1 MSSSASAVPLSAWRI
16 HYKLLE
22 PMFFASRE
30 IGTVYMCEPLISSYA
45 QPYALGWVSKAPY
58 RVCGEQL
65 QKPNYAHD
73 LMPLNQARQY
83 LTPAAPVE
91 GTIRMRLERFN
102 ALGET
107 YWYRMSQGVVVQKIT
122 QRSQKVSAVNMPQ
135 QGQFRVVCAGSELV
149 AILLAPTLPLIPPY
163 CRLGKFMSK
172 AKVTV
177 TALGEVA
184 ARDGEF
190 EATGLVNPADL
201 PEDKLSPIAYEM
213 INVRPVPLLK
223 RARLR
228 GPYWIVQD
236 VTVPR
241 GMAYCS

>member
-1 MSSSASAVPLSAWRI
+1 
-16 HYKLLE
+16 
-22 PMFFASRE
+22 MFFASRE
-30 IGTVYMCEPLISSYA
+30 VGTVYMCEPLISSYA

-58 RVCGEQL
+58 RVQGEQY
-65 QKPNYAHD
+65 QKPNYAYD

-91 GTIRMRLERFN
+91 GTTRMRLERFN

-107 YWYRMSQGVVVQKIT
+107 YWYKMSQGIVVQKIS
-122 QRSQKVSAVNMPQ
+122 QRSAPKVGAVNMPQ
-135 QGQFRVVCAGSELV
+135 QGQFRVICVGSEFE
-149 AILLAPTLPLIPPY
+149 AYLLSPTLPVLPPY
-163 CRLGKFMSK
+163 CRFGKFMSK
-172 AKVTV
+172 ARVTV

-190 EATGLVNPADL
+190 EASGLLNPADL
-201 PEDKLSPIAYEM
+201 PEDTFTPLGYEM
-213 INVRPVPLLK
+213 INVRPVPLLR

-236 VTVPR
+236 VAMPR
-241 GMAYCS
+241 GMSYRF